1 MLLCMLAVIKIAKCK
16 TVNRYL
22 LPNSASKAW
31 NVVDTSSVCLLA
43 PGDPMKV
50 MIVDDSKSMRMIV
63 KRTLKLAGYD
73 DMEFEEADDG
83 TDALDKIDGYGPEL
97 VLCDWNMPTMNGID
111 FLKAIREAGNN
122 VKFGFVTTESTAEM
136 RAAAKEAGAQFLVA
150 KPFTAE
156 SFEKALRPV
165 IG

>member
-1 MLLCMLAVIKIAKCK
+1 
-16 TVNRYL
+16 
-22 LPNSASKAW
+22 
-31 NVVDTSSVCLLA
+31 
-43 PGDPMKV
+43 

-63 KRTLKLAGYD
+63 KRTLKQAGYD

-83 TDALDKIDGYGPEL
+83 TDALEKIDGYGPEL

-136 RAAAKEAGAQFLVA
+136 NSPTCCRCLSGQPRKRKTPLPPPHRTSVTQQFISITRVRRWPLA
-150 KPFTAE
+150 
-156 SFEKALRPV
+156 R
-165 IG
+165 

>member
-1 MLLCMLAVIKIAKCK
+1 
-16 TVNRYL
+16 
-22 LPNSASKAW
+22 
-31 NVVDTSSVCLLA
+31 
-43 PGDPMKV
+43 MKV

-63 KRTLKLAGYD
+63 KRTLKQAGYD

-83 TDALDKIDGYGPEL
+83 TDALAKIDDYAPEL

>member
-1 MLLCMLAVIKIAKCK
+1 
-16 TVNRYL
+16 
-22 LPNSASKAW
+22 
-31 NVVDTSSVCLLA
+31 
-43 PGDPMKV
+43 

-63 KRTLKLAGYD
+63 KRTLKQAGFD
-73 DMEFEEADDG
+73 DMDFEEADDG
-83 TDALDKIDGYGPEL
+83 NVALDKIDDFMPHL

-111 FLKAIREAGNN
+111 FLRAIRAAGNTVN
-122 VKFGFVTTESTAEM
+122 FGFVTTESTAEM
-136 RAAAKEAGAQFLVA
+136 RAEAKEAGAQFLIA